1 MNQKRVTHVI
11 TTIQR
16 GGAEKQLLVLVQ
28 EQIKIGWEVE
38 VCYLKND
45 PELMQEF
52 IDAGARVNAQAA
64 NQSVIKQILTL
75 RKISRGQSSIIH
87 AHLPQS
93 ELFMAFVSKRKN
105 FLVTRHNSEEF
116 YPTSFRWLSR
126 VLAKF
131 VARRAVRIIT
141 ISDAVTE
148 FNISHKQLLN
158 RDFYKLKRIYYGYPE
173 RITKPK
179 KDLDTDNFVFGT
191 ISRLVPQKDLPTLLK
206 AFAEVSKEY
215 PAVRLEIAGVG
226 YQELELKAIGDTLG
240 INPRIDWKGK
250 ITDIDGFLFG
260 LNAFVLT
267 SKYEGFGLV
276 LLEAM
281 ATNLPIIAARNSAIP
296 EVLGKRGGLYFETG
310 NVESLTHEMK
320 RVVEDQSLLSLG
332 LSPFERLLEFSAL
345 KMAERIIE
353 TYSEVIELAS

>member
-1 MNQKRVTHVI
+1 VKPQRVTHVI

-16 GGAEKQLLVLVQ
+16 GGAEKQLLVLVK

-45 PELMQEF
+45 PELLQEF
-52 IDAGARVNAQAA
+52 IDVGARVNTQAA
-64 NQSVIKQILTL
+64 NQSVIKQILAL

-93 ELFMAFVSKRKN
+93 ELFMAIVSNRKN

-126 VLAKF
+126 ALAKF

-141 ISDAVTE
+141 ISDAVTN
-148 FNISHKQLLN
+148 FNIDHKQLST
-158 RDFYKLKRIYYGYPE
+158 RDLYKLKRIHYGYPDKK
-173 RITKPK
+173 TKPK
-179 KDLDTDNFVFGT
+179 KNLETDNLVFGT

-206 AFAEVSKEY
+206 AFAEVSREC
-215 PAVRLEIAGVG
+215 PAARLEIAGVG
-226 YQELELKAIGDTLG
+226 YLELELKAIADTLG
-240 INPRIDWKGK
+240 ISHKIEWKGK
-250 ITDIDGFLFG
+250 VIDIESFLFG
-260 LNAFVLT
+260 LNAFVLS

-281 ATNLPIIAARNSAIP
+281 AANLPIIAARNSAIP

-310 NVESLTHEMK
+310 NVKSLTLEMK
-320 RVVEDQSLLSLG
+320 RVVENQSLLSLG
-332 LSPFERLLEFSAL
+332 LSPLEQLLEFSAL
-345 KMAERIIE
+345 KMAELTIE

>member
-1 MNQKRVTHVI
+1 VNQPRVTHVI

-16 GGAEKQLLVLVQ
+16 GGAEKQLLVLVR

-45 PELMQEF
+45 PELLQEF
-52 IDAGARVNAQAA
+52 INAGARVNAQAA

-75 RKISRGQSSIIH
+75 KKISRGSSTIIH

-93 ELFMAFVSKRKN
+93 ELFMAIVCGKRN
-105 FLVTRHNSEEF
+105 FLVTRHNAEEF
-116 YPTSFRWLSR
+116 YPTSMRWLSR
-126 VLAKF
+126 ILAKF
-131 VARRAVRIIT
+131 VARRAVRIIA
-141 ISDAVTE
+141 ISDAVST
-148 FNISHKQLLN
+148 FNINHKQLLK

-173 RITKPK
+173 RITKLEK
-179 KDLDTDNFVFGT
+179 ELEADNFVFGT

-206 AFAEVSKEY
+206 AFAEVARKY
-215 PAVRLEIAGVG
+215 PAARLEIVGVG
-226 YQELELKAIGDTLG
+226 YLELELKAIADTLG
-240 INPRIDWKGK
+240 ITDKIEWKGK
-250 ITDIDGFLFG
+250 ITDIESFLVG

-281 ATNLPIIAARNSAIP
+281 AANLPIIAARNSAIP

-310 NVESLTHEMK
+310 IVESLTHEMK
-320 RVVEDQSLLSLG
+320 LVVENQSLLSLG
-332 LSPFERLLEFSAL
+332 LSPLEQLREFSAPE
-345 KMAERIIE
+345 MAERTIE
-353 TYSEVIELAS
+353 IYSEVIGLAS